1 MKTYVDVM
9 QIWGCKITGESPLP
23 IFRDIE
29 AHKPSKGD
37 GTLSAAEEY
46 RLGENTGFRV
56 LPYCMQDKYDRKK
69 DTIFLKTAVLENDKL
84 IAVFLPEQGGR
95 LYSLKNKTTGKEIL
109 YKNPVFQPANLGIRN
124 AWFSGGI
131 EWNCAQYGHTVL
143 SSSPVFFA
151 RIKTDDGEDFLRMYE
166 FERMKRLYLQIDFHL
181 PDGADQLYANIT
193 VYNCNDAPQSMYWW
207 SNIAIQASGKLR
219 VFSGTEDV
227 IYLHP
232 ESISD
237 NTNPI
242 RVFGKTKL
250 PLLPTL
256 PGLDSTYPANANYA
270 NEYFF
275 QNPENDDACWSAAA
289 YEDGRIMF
297 ESSTLPL
304 RFRKMFCWGNHQ
316 GGRRWCSYLATE
328 TEGDYVEIQ
337 AGLAPT
343 QLNSIDI
350 PANTRWCYTQ
360 AIGEVYVDT
369 IAAAYNEDYAAA
381 RSYVENEVR
390 KILSVDQIRQ
400 RHKDYSKKAE
410 LPVTEIISF
419 GAGWGALE
427 QLRASGAGE
436 QEAPGSLLFPVSS
449 IGEAEYPWYLLLTK
463 GFIPEASSV
472 PRSWIVDQKF
482 QKLLKDSLAKPE
494 GNHFLSKLYLGVMLY
509 ELGERDAGVR
519 FWKESVDMK
528 PSPIAFRN
536 LAYNAKVN
544 NDFGSAISYMKK
556 AIDLEAQKIDKAFSE
571 EYMEILL
578 SQNQYSEVWEFYQ
591 KLPEAVKAADRISVL
606 AGLAAVHL
614 DEFAFVEELLGRDLA
629 CIREGDNSLTDIF
642 FYWQRQ
648 KVLKRPD
655 NNMDEVQADI
665 YVRKN
670 IKPPV
675 HIDFRM
681 FVKEYENVN

>member
-1 MKTYVDVM
+1 MKAYVDIM
-9 QIWGCKITGESPLP
+9 PILGCKITGESPLP
-23 IFRDIE
+23 VFRDIE

-56 LPYCMQDKYDRKK
+56 LPYCMQNKYGREK
-69 DTIFLKTAVLENDKL
+69 DIIFLKTAVLENDKL

-95 LYSLKNKTTGKEIL
+95 LYSLKNKITGKEIL

-131 EWNCAQYGHTVL
+131 EWNCAQYGHTVF

-151 RIKTDDGEDFLRMYE
+151 RVKADDGEEFLRMYE

-181 PDGADQLYANIT
+181 PEGADQLYANIN
-193 VYNCNDAPQSMYWW
+193 VYNRDYAPQSMYWW
-207 SNIAIQASGKLR
+207 SNIAIQASKKLR

-256 PGLDSTYPANANYA
+256 PGIDSTYPANANYA

-275 QNPENDDACWSAAA
+275 QNPNEDAACWSAAA

-297 ESSTLPL
+297 ETSTLPL

-316 GGRRWCSYLATE
+316 GGRRWCAYLATE
-328 TEGDYVEIQ
+328 TEGDYVELQ

-350 PANTRWCYTQ
+350 PGDTRWCYTQ
-360 AIGEVYVDT
+360 AIGEVYTGT
-369 IAAAYNEDYAAA
+369 INIVYHENYTTARAYVEGKIREILPIERLRRRHEDY
-381 RSYVENEVR
+381 
-390 KILSVDQIRQ
+390 L
-400 RHKDYSKKAE
+400 KKAE

-419 GAGWGALE
+419 GAGWGTLE
-427 QLRASGAGE
+427 QFRASQAEE
-436 QEAPGSLLFPVSS
+436 QRAPDSLLFPVSA

-463 GFIPEASSV
+463 GVIPEFSAA
-472 PRSWIVDQKF
+472 PRSWMVDRKF
-482 QKLLKDSLAKPE
+482 RKLLEDSLGRPG
-494 GNHFLSKLYLGVMLY
+494 GNHYLSKLYLGVMLY
-509 ELGERDAGVR
+509 ELGERDIGVKL
-519 FWKESVDMK
+519 WKESVDLR
-528 PSPIAFRN
+528 PSPIALRN
-536 LAYNAKVN
+536 LAYNAKIN
-544 NDFGSAISYMKK
+544 GDFESAIAYMRK
-556 AIDLEAQKIDKAFSE
+556 AVDLEAQRIDKVFSE
-571 EYMEILL
+571 EYMDLLL
-578 SQNQYSEVWEFYQ
+578 SQNKYGDVWEFYQ
-591 KLPEAVKAADRISVL
+591 KLPEAVKAADRVGVL
-606 AGLAAVHL
+606 TGLAAVHL
-614 DEFAFVEELLGRDLA
+614 GELTFVEELLGRDLA
-629 CIREGDNSLTDIF
+629 CVREGDNSLTDMF
-642 FYWQRQ
+642 FCWQCQ
-648 KVLKRPD
+648 KLLKRPD
-655 NNMDEVQADI
+655 NTMNEAEAEV

-670 IKPPV
+670 IKPPS

-681 FVKEYENVN
+681 FVKE